1 MVGGAKLH
9 LESNP
14 IPTRDTWRAQIKP
27 CAHEYTGT
35 LQETEPDLPG
45 MCL

>member
-14 IPTRDTWRAQIKP
+14 IPTRDTWRAQTKL
-27 CAHEYTGT
+27 CAPGDVT
-35 LQETEPDLPG
+35 ETEPDLI
-45 MCL
+45 

>member
-14 IPTRDTWRAQIKP
+14 VPFRDVQRAQKKTL
-27 CAHEYTGT
+27 CAPEDPT
-35 LQETEPDLPG
+35 ETEPDLP
-45 MCL
+45 LSV